1 MLDFLTNRIQSSLK
15 KIQKSVTINEQDL
28 TEITR
33 EIRLALLEADVNL
46 LVVKDFINKVK
57 TQVLKQGLTTKLNP
71 QQEFLKI
78 LHQNLVE
85 VLGVNS
91 KPINFS
97 KNPTVVMLVGLQGS
111 GKTTTAAKLAVFARQ
126 KKLSKKFC

>member
-1 MLDFLTNRIQSSLK
+1 MLEFLTNRIQSSLK
-15 KIQKSVTINEQDL
+15 KLQKSITINESDL
-28 TEITR
+28 VEITR

-46 LVVKDFINKVK
+46 LVVKDFISKVK
-57 TQVLKQGLTTKLNP
+57 AQVLKQGLTSKLNP

-85 VLGVNS
+85 ILGINS
-91 KPINFS
+91 KSINFN
-97 KNPTVVMLVGLQGS
+97 KTPTIIMLVGLQGS

-126 KKLSKKFC
+126 KN